1 MIIGQMITRLMTT
14 KKQVKIMLL
23 VKAQIQ
29 QVIIKQKQ
37 ITRSLQVAILEAQEI
52 ERHLVGQII
61 LDILVDLVVG
71 LAL

>member
-1 MIIGQMITRLMTT
+1 MIIGGQMITRLMTT

-37 ITRSLQVAILEAQEI
+37 ITRSLQVAILEA
-52 ERHLVGQII
+52 
-61 LDILVDLVVG
+61 
-71 LAL
+71 

>member
-1 MIIGQMITRLMTT
+1 MIIGQMITRLMTA

-37 ITRSLQVAILEAQEI
+37 ITRSLQVAILEA
-52 ERHLVGQII
+52 
-61 LDILVDLVVG
+61 
-71 LAL
+71 

>member
-29 QVIIKQKQ
+29 QVIIKKKQ
-37 ITRSLQVAILEAQEI
+37 ITRSLQVAILEA
-52 ERHLVGQII
+52 
-61 LDILVDLVVG
+61 
-71 LAL
+71 

>member
-29 QVIIKQKQ
+29 QVITKQKQ
-37 ITRSLQVAILEAQEI
+37 ITRSLQVAILEA
-52 ERHLVGQII
+52 
-61 LDILVDLVVG
+61 
-71 LAL
+71 

>member
-1 MIIGQMITRLMTT
+1 MIIVQMITRLMTT

-37 ITRSLQVAILEAQEI
+37 ITRSLQVAILEA
-52 ERHLVGQII
+52 
-61 LDILVDLVVG
+61 
-71 LAL
+71 

>member
-1 MIIGQMITRLMTT
+1 MNRNINKFILISIIVSVFIGVTGYSIMTT

-37 ITRSLQVAILEAQEI
+37 ITRSLQVAILEA
-52 ERHLVGQII
+52 
-61 LDILVDLVVG
+61 
-71 LAL
+71 

>member
-23 VKAQIQ
+23 VKAKIQ

-37 ITRSLQVAILEAQEI
+37 ITRSLQVAILEA
-52 ERHLVGQII
+52 
-61 LDILVDLVVG
+61 
-71 LAL
+71 

>member
-37 ITRSLQVAILEAQEI
+37 ITRSLQVAILEA
-52 ERHLVGQII
+52 
-61 LDILVDLVVG
+61 
-71 LAL
+71 

>member
-1 MIIGQMITRLMTT
+1 MIIGQMITRLVTT

-37 ITRSLQVAILEAQEI
+37 ITRSLQVAILEA
-52 ERHLVGQII
+52 
-61 LDILVDLVVG
+61 
-71 LAL
+71 